1 MEYLK
6 NSFKVILLF
15 ITTSV
20 FALSNHPYQGGVAL
34 IELKGFIQKPKL
46 FYKAKEA
53 KVIKQNN
60 KYFAAIGIGLDE
72 KVGKKHIVA
81 VTPDK
86 KEDFYFD
93 IEKKAYKKEYIKL
106 KTNKHVNLSK
116 ENLKRYYKDR
126 DLSKKVLSSFNK
138 NISCNLNFIAPLQGR
153 LTSEF
158 GKKRYFNGKPKSP
171 HKGVDIAAK
180 KGTPIAAAED
190 GIVVIRDNF
199 FFNGNTIYLDHGEGV
214 VSIYCHMSKFAVKK
228 GDFVYKGETIGY
240 VGSTGR
246 VTGSHLHFGIVLNK
260 ESVDPAIFI
269 KDYAATSAF

>member
-72 KVGKKHIVA
+72 KV
-81 VTPDK
+81 
-86 KEDFYFD
+86 
-93 IEKKAYKKEYIKL
+93 
-106 KTNKHVNLSK
+106 
-116 ENLKRYYKDR
+116 
-126 DLSKKVLSSFNK
+126 
-138 NISCNLNFIAPLQGR
+138 
-153 LTSEF
+153 